1 MFCYLLCVCG
11 HLSKTFNG
19 FSYRHARHISDF
31 TCAIISR
38 HVYNFLYCMYID
50 LKKAIELKSPDFF
63 RKIPGFF
70 EPAVLRFLEK
80 ITHVKEIQT
89 FFDLHG
95 STKNLEFIGEVF
107 EYLDFRCQVSDE
119 DIKKIPSSGRLI
131 CVSNH
136 NLGLLDGLSI
146 LKTIGTVRRD
156 VSIIVSDVVA
166 PVKNMEDLFLFY
178 DIYSSSMQKENL
190 KKIRSALQEE
200 RAIIFFPSG
209 SVAKLTIRGIREG
222 AWQQG
227 PVVLARKY
235 GVPVLPMCV
244 NSRNSFLY
252 YLVALIN
259 PEISTLLLSR
269 EMFKKRSH
277 TISLK
282 IGEPI
287 AGMEFQR
294 SDMVA
299 AEQTGLLK
307 DRVLSMGKSQ

>member
-1 MFCYLLCVCG
+1 M
-11 HLSKTFNG
+11 
-19 FSYRHARHISDF
+19 D
-31 TCAIISR
+31 
-38 HVYNFLYCMYID
+38 ID

-63 RKIPGFF
+63 TKLPGFL
-70 EPAVLRFLEK
+70 EPSVLRFLEK
-80 ITHVKEIQT
+80 ITHLKEIQT

-95 STKNLEFIGEVF
+95 RTKNLEFIDEVF
-107 EYLDFRCQVSDE
+107 KYLDFRCQVSDE
-119 DIKKIPSSGRLI
+119 DITKIPLSGKLI

-146 LKTIGTVRRD
+146 LNTIGNVRRD

-178 DIYSSSMQKENL
+178 DLYSSSMQKENL
-190 KKIRSALQEE
+190 KKIQSALQEE

-222 AWQQG
+222 SWRQG
-227 PVVLARKY
+227 PVLLARKY
-235 GVPVLPMCV
+235 GVPVLPISV
-244 NSRNSFLY
+244 NSQNSFLY
-252 YLVALIN
+252 YLVTLIN
-259 PEISTLLLSR
+259 PDISTLLLSR

-287 AGMEFQR
+287 AGVKFQR
-294 SDMVA
+294 SDMDVA
-299 AEQTGLLK
+299 AQTELLK
-307 DRVLSMGKSQ
+307 GHVLNMGKSQ